1 MPRGKAETLS
11 PRGGSSGAGQQ
22 TEPGTLPGS
31 LPDWIKAVG
40 PDTWHVYLRVQPGA
54 KKNEIVGEAEGRLRL
69 RITAQAVE
77 NKANKALVAFVA
89 ERLKLRPN
97 RVRLVS
103 GETGRQKTVEISA
116 PEPGWQGLL
125 PPAP

>member
-1 MPRGKAETLS
+1 MTA
-11 PRGGSSGAGQQ
+11 GAGN
-22 TEPGTLPGS
+22 PLPA
-31 LPDWIKAVG
+31 WAKAVG
-40 PDTWHVYLRVQPGA
+40 PETWHLYLRVQPGA
-54 KKNEIVGEAEGRLRL
+54 KKNEIMGEAEGRLRL

-103 GETGRQKTVEISA
+103 GETGRQKTVEVTA
-116 PEPGWQGLL
+116 QEPGWEGLS
-125 PPAP
+125 PPGPRP